1 MKIRGKFKPRRSAN
15 AEIAQQPVRGESCRR
30 ENIGF
35 WWQPFAREQ
44 GKQIFQSAKE
54 FERRTKT
61 KGKSSGALGHTGLEV
76 LKALIE
82 IIDWKT
88 GRLEPSL
95 AYIARR
101 INRCIKTIVSALQR
115 LRKHGFL
122 DWKRRYE
129 ATGEK
134 IEFGRP
140 QVRQIS
146 NAYRLLL
153 PMLKNTLSKVLGRPV
168 KHLPDSL
175 VANIYAPC
183 PIPEDVEAHERNKVV
198 IHMEYMRQVK
208 AERSSGY
215 KAPSDFFDLDK
226 LLKSLSPDKP
236 RSKDEQ
242 MAYFRAILDADFKN
256 I

>member
-1 MKIRGKFKPRRSAN
+1 MKIRGKFNPRRSAN
-15 AEIAQQPVRGESCRR
+15 AEIARQPVRGESYRR
-30 ENIGF
+30 DNIGF

-54 FERRTKT
+54 YERRTKT

-101 INRCIKTIVSALQR
+101 INRCTKTIVSALQR

-153 PMLKNTLSKVLGRPV
+153 PMLKNTLSKFLGRPV

-183 PIPEDVEAHERNKVV
+183 PIPEDVEAHERNKVE

-208 AERSSGY
+208 VEKSSGY
-215 KAPSDFFDLDK
+215 KTPSDFFDLDK
-226 LLKSLSPDKP
+226 LLKSFSPDKP
-236 RSKDEQ
+236 RTKEEQ
-242 MAYFRAILDADFKN
+242 MAHFRSILDADFKN

>member
-1 MKIRGKFKPRRSAN
+1 MKIRGKFNPRRSAN
-15 AEIAQQPVRGESCRR
+15 AEIARQPVRGESYRR
-30 ENIGF
+30 DNIGF

-54 FERRTKT
+54 YERRTKT

-101 INRCIKTIVSALQR
+101 INRCTKTIVSALQR

-134 IEFGRP
+134 IEFGR
-140 QVRQIS
+140 RML
-146 NAYRLLL
+146 RLFRCSFL
-153 PMLKNTLSKVLGRPV
+153 P
-168 KHLPDSL
+168 
-175 VANIYAPC
+175 A
-183 PIPEDVEAHERNKVV
+183 
-198 IHMEYMRQVK
+198 
-208 AERSSGY
+208 
-215 KAPSDFFDLDK
+215 
-226 LLKSLSPDKP
+226 
-236 RSKDEQ
+236 
-242 MAYFRAILDADFKN
+242 
-256 I
+256 